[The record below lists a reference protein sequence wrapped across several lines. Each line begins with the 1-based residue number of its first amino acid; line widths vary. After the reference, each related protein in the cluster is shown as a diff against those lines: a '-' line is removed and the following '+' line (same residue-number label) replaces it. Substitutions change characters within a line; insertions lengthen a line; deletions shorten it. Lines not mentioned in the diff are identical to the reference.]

1 MNSKELEKTKMEIQP
16 QVVSCVLFM
25 IVGIYLF
32 RQGYRTAVLREKA
45 LIQPTILEI
54 WIIRLLQGKEAAEM
68 YSSKALDS
76 KNLFRTGKRDLIL
89 GVICLIFGVLSL
101 ISLFINN

>member
-1 MNSKELEKTKMEIQP
+1 MEIQT
-16 QVVSCVLFM
+16 QVISCVLFM
-25 IVGIYLF
+25 TVGIYLF
-32 RQGYRTAVLREKA
+32 HQGYRTAFLREKV
-45 LIQPTILEI
+45 LIHPTILEI

-68 YSSKALDS
+68 YRSKALDS
-76 KNLFRTGKRDLIL
+76 EFLFRTGKRDLIL